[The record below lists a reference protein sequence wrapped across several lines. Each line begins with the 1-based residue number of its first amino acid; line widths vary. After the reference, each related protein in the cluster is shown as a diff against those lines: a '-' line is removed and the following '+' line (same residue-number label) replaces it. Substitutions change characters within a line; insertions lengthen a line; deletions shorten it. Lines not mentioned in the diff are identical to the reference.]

1 MAAFNAVCLRF
12 FGHITCGVCGIDRN
26 TSFVVSGE
34 ISRYVVWT
42 GMVSLIGSWVQ
53 QEQQYSSVSGV
64 DSNRRPTVLV

>member
-1 MAAFNAVCLRF
+1 M
-12 FGHITCGVCGIDRN
+12 
-26 TSFVVSGE
+26 VSGE